1 MNIHGACNV
10 ITAGNKRT
18 SHRLESERPQGV
30 AQHQM
35 VRAVFAA
42 YNYPFI
48 MVRSNT
54 QSQLISRVVSFV
66 FACVAVVGVASS
78 AVAQEKPANQE
89 RPRRALPAE
98 TEAQDVIKIDTD
110 LVPVDVT
117 VTDTKGRLVRNL
129 TKEDF
134 KLFEDGIERP
144 IASFNVEKIEG
155 APRPVAIVFAI
166 DVSGSMTPEE
176 VERVT
181 DAMREFSRR
190 LADHPATFA
199 LMTFGMHVKTI
210 QSLTS
215 DREKLDRAFEKL
227 SHEPNGMSTHA
238 YDAVD
243 DAVRMLARH
252 APLTKQ
258 HQLMKRAVVVITDGF
273 PVGDVV
279 SPETVIERANA
290 ADTSVYVVTMP
301 SYTRLLAASKVM
313 TPLPT
318 PLDVSGLVEKTGGS
332 SVYANQNDLGPLFRA
347 IAEEVA
353 SAYVLGFYPPTEN
366 RRDGKVHAIK
376 IEGPAGL
383 TLRQSRAEYQSQKA
397 EGRKQ

>member
-1 MNIHGACNV
+1 
-10 ITAGNKRT
+10 
-18 SHRLESERPQGV
+18 
-30 AQHQM
+30 
-35 VRAVFAA
+35 
-42 YNYPFI
+42 
-48 MVRSNT
+48 
-54 QSQLISRVVSFV
+54 
-66 FACVAVVGVASS
+66 
-78 AVAQEKPANQE
+78 
-89 RPRRALPAE
+89 
-98 TEAQDVIKIDTD
+98 
-110 LVPVDVT
+110 
-117 VTDTKGRLVRNL
+117 
-129 TKEDF
+129 
-134 KLFEDGIERP
+134 
-144 IASFNVEKIEG
+144 
-155 APRPVAIVFAI
+155 VFAI

-176 VERVT
+176 IDRVS
-181 DAMREFSRR
+181 DAMREFSRQ

-258 HQLMKRAVVVITDGF
+258 HQMVKRAVVVITDGF

-301 SYTRLLAASKVM
+301 SYTRVLASTKM
-313 TPLPT
+313 MPLPT
-318 PLDVSGLVEKTGGS
+318 PLDVSGLVEKTGGR
-332 SVYANQNDLGPLFRA
+332 SVYADQGDLGPLFRA

-353 SAYVLGFYPPTEN
+353 SAYAIGFYPPVEN
-366 RRDGKVHAIK
+366 RKDGKFHTIR

-383 TLRQSRAEYQSQKA
+383 TLRQSRTGYQSQTK
-397 EGRKQ
+397 